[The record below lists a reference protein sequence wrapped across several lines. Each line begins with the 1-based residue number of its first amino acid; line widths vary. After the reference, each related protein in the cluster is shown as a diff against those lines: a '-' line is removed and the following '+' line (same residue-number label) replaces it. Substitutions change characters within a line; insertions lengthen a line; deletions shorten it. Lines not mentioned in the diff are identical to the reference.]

1 MASSRKSFHRTKQ
14 FWAVL
19 RSEGATNSPRT
30 PFESPAKKQVLHCV
44 QDDNRKGVGSARD
57 PRQAQGRLPGLKAL
71 GMTPSC
77 GRLAGGETPA
87 LLTGASEGGR
97 DTPSGELA
105 LARTGEGA
113 CAHAVIF
120 GVQILPSLE
129 LATISTLRV
138 HPRRKKFGQGY
149 CKALGG
155 SGSGSALPSARG
167 SEAPYFNPV
176 WLLKSTAWPRPML
189 EE

>member
-1 MASSRKSFHRTKQ
+1 MH
-14 FWAVL
+14 
-19 RSEGATNSPRT
+19 TNSPRT
-30 PFESPAKKQVLHCV
+30 PFESPSKKQVLHCV
-44 QDDNRKGVGSARD
+44 QDDNRKGGRQCTRSSTSSGQAPGPEGPRD
-57 PRQAQGRLPGLKAL
+57 DAFLR
-71 GMTPSC
+71 
-77 GRLAGGETPA
+77 RLAGGETPA

-129 LATISTLRV
+129 LATIGTLRV